1 MIQDYKIGQ
10 LLENYQNYL
19 ENFPT
24 DKECDPQSFREY
36 AELESENDPDFFRWL
51 FNDGDIS
58 DFGTNLDDK
67 QREEY
72 AEFLDGLEDE

>member
-1 MIQDYKIGQ
+1 MIRDYKEKQIR
-10 LLENYQNYL
+10 ENYRMYR
-19 ENFPT
+19 ENCIA
-24 DKECDPQSFREY
+24 DYGECEMLLKDYVER
-36 AELESENDPDFFRWL
+36 ESESDPDFFRWL